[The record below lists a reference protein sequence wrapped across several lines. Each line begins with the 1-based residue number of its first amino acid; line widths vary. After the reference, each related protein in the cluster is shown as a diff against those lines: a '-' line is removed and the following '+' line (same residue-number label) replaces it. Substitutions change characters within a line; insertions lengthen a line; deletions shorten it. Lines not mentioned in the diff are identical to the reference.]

1 MAARYFFPVAA
12 GAAAQRLARAWLALG
27 VAALIISG
35 LLAVLLVL
43 ARTPGL
49 QDFFPRRDF
58 FRSAL
63 VVHVDLSVLV
73 WFMAFAAVLWS
84 LAGRAT
90 LLPLGWGGLGF
101 AVAGTLLMSASPF
114 LPGAAPLLNNYLPV
128 LDQDYF
134 LAGLALAGVGFAL
147 TVLRSLLVAW
157 PRLAL
162 DQAGSEL
169 QWGIYMA
176 ALTGALALAAMVMS
190 LAGVPDIA
198 GTALYELVFWGPGH
212 ALQFQHALLLL
223 VAWWWLAGELGA
235 PPRCAPRRATLL
247 FAVAAAPVLAVPI
260 IYALWPVG
268 SSLHMSAFVWLM
280 QAGHTLLLPVM
291 VLVALALPR
300 IASARQPAAAAL
312 WTSVL
317 LFACGGV
324 LGYLIRGVNVVIPAH
339 YHGSIVGITLAFMG
353 LTYLLLPRLGY
364 AAAEGRMA
372 RLQPY
377 VYGGGQLLH
386 ILGLAWSGGYGV
398 QRKVAGADQVLAS
411 LSEKVA
417 MGMMGLGGA
426 IAIVG
431 GIMFVWVCL
440 KAMLGRRQAAG
451 RAELGAG

>member
-1 MAARYFFPVAA
+1 MAASNSLSVAA
-12 GAAAQRLARAWLALG
+12 DATAQRLARAWLALG

-63 VVHVDLSVLV
+63 VVHVDLSVLI

-84 LAGRAT
+84 LVGRAR

-101 AVAGTLLMSASPF
+101 AVAGTLLMSVSPF

-147 TVLRSLLVAW
+147 TVLRSILVAW
-157 PRLAL
+157 PRLSM
-162 DQAGSEL
+162 DQAGAEL

-176 ALTGALALAAMVMS
+176 ALTGALAFAAMLMS
-190 LAGVPDIA
+190 LAGVPDIT
-198 GTALYELVFWGPGH
+198 GTALYETVFWGPGH

-235 PPRCAPRRATLL
+235 PPRCTPRRATLL
-247 FAVAAAPVLAVPI
+247 FALAAAPVLAVPV

-268 SSLHMSAFVWLM
+268 SAMHVSAFVWLM
-280 QAGHTLLLPVM
+280 QAGHTLMLPLI
-291 VLVALALPR
+291 VLVALALLRTWPMR
-300 IASARQPAAAAL
+300 EPAAAAL
-312 WTSVL
+312 WSSFL
-317 LFACGGV
+317 LFLCGGV
-324 LGYLIRGVNVVIPAH
+324 LGYLIHGVNVVIPAH

-364 AAAEGRMA
+364 AAADGRTA

-398 QRKVAGADQVLAS
+398 QRKVAGADQVLS
-411 LSEKVA
+411 NVSEKVA

-440 KAMLGRRQAAG
+440 VAMLGRRRAKG
-451 RAELGAG
+451 RPEFGAG